1 MSKNND
7 GWAAKL
13 LRFFTQDIWNLEPDE
28 GGRFMERIRSVS
40 RWIYLVGKGFFGDQC
55 IIRASALTFTT
66 VLSIV
71 PFLAVAFSIS
81 KGLGLQNTEFIR
93 DLLMRV
99 SAGREQVVEN
109 ILGYISNTN
118 VKTLGWLGVATLL
131 VTVYMMISTIE
142 QAFNNIWNVARGRT
156 PWRKFTDFF
165 SVILICPLL
174 AILATSFTVTVQQH
188 QLVQTLLSVSAIG
201 YIEAV
206 LLKLAP
212 LILLWLG
219 FTFVYSF
226 IPNAKVRFSSA
237 ALGGAVA
244 AILWQLAQWVYIS
257 WQVGA
262 KNYNA
267 IYGSFAQL
275 PLFLMWL
282 YISWV
287 VVLLGAE
294 VSFAFQHLKSFTK
307 ERFMRKAGL
316 RQRQKLAVL
325 MLLEMTRR
333 FTRGEPQADVAE
345 FSDGLMVPE
354 ELVVDIMAGLE
365 HEGLV
370 LPAEDEERAYYVP
383 AVDPRLVTITRVQRA
398 VACVNGNQEEGPG
411 LDGRYRF
418 VDTMFEALDKAGDAS
433 PANRSLAEYAQEY
446 GERSIVFDLVEP
458 ETPEK

>member
-1 MSKNND
+1 MNNKRKQGLIVRFFD
-7 GWAAKL
+7 
-13 LRFFTQDIWNLEPDE
+13 FFTQDIWLQDLEQ
-28 GGRFMERIRSVS
+28 GRLGKNIRGLS
-40 RWIYLVGKGFFGDQC
+40 RWIYLVFKGFFEDQC

-81 KGLGLQNTEFIR
+81 KGMGLQNKDFIR

-118 VKTLGWLGVATLL
+118 VKTLGLVGVVTLL
-131 VTVYMMISTIE
+131 VTVYTMISTIE
-142 QAFNNIWNVARGRT
+142 KAFNSIWHVAKGRS

-165 SVILICPLL
+165 SVILVCPLL
-174 AILATSFTVTVQQH
+174 ILLATSFTVTVQQH
-188 QLVQTLLSVSAIG
+188 ELVQTLLSVSAIG

-219 FTFVYSF
+219 FTFIYSF

-244 AILWQLAQWVYIS
+244 SILWQLAQWVYIS
-257 WQVGA
+257 WQIGA

-287 VVLLGAE
+287 IVLLGAE

-307 ERFMRKAGL
+307 QRFMRRAGL
-316 RQRQKLAVL
+316 RQRQKMAML
-325 MLLEMTRR
+325 MLLEMTQR
-333 FTRGEPQADVAE
+333 FVNGEPQASVSE
-345 FSDGLMVPE
+345 ISDGLMIPE
-354 ELVVDIMAGLE
+354 ELVIEIMNGLE
-365 HEGLV
+365 EEGLV
-370 LPAEDEERAYYVP
+370 LQSEEEDGQYYTP
-383 AVDPRLVTITRVQRA
+383 AVDPRMITVTRVLRA
-398 VACVNGNQEEGPG
+398 VAGLDRG
-411 LDGRYRF
+411 LDGPSLDGRFLF
-418 VDTMFEALDKAGDAS
+418 VDRLFTDLDRAGEES
-433 PANRSLAEYAQEY
+433 PANRSLADYAQEY
-446 GERSIVFDLVEP
+446 GRRSVIFEEVQPEP
-458 ETPEK
+458 EAN